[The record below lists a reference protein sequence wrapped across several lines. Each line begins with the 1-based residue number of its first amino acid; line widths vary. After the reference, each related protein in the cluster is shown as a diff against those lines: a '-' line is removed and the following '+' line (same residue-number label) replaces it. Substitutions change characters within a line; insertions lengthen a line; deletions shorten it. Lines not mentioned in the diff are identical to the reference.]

1 MGRYPHTGEGRCL
14 WSIWVPAGRPEPV
27 RGPARGRPRGPDG
40 HHWEFAPVWTIGRMC
55 GYATAAR
62 NALGSMFYVY
72 LLASKPYGTLYVG
85 TTSDLARRVWEH
97 KNRVVS
103 GFTKRYGIDRL
114 VWFEV
119 HDLAETAL
127 RREKQIK
134 EWKRDSKIN
143 LIEQKPT
150 LDRSLSALDD
160 LIADCL
166 MIL

>member
-14 WSIWVPAGRPEPV
+14 GRYGSRPELV
-27 RGPARGRPRGPDG
+27 RGPARGRTRGPG
-40 HHWEFAPVWTIGRMC
+40 WTLPGICAGVDDWAHVRLRYRR
-55 GYATAAR
+55 G
-62 NALGSMFYVY
+62 NALGSMFYGY
-72 LLASKPYGTLYVG
+72 LLASRPYGTLYVE
-85 TTSDLARRVWEH
+85 TTTDLARRVWEH

-134 EWKRDSKIN
+134 EWKRDWKIN
-143 LIEQKPT
+143 LIEHENRHWIDLFP
-150 LDRSLSALDD
+150 SLT
-160 LIADCL
+160 I
-166 MIL
+166 